1 MLGSPIAT
9 IEGGIDVVTN
19 VRRVYDQYTRKAG
32 GIDVRHFK
40 SFREVL
46 NLSWEENRVLK
57 Y

>member
-32 GIDVRHFK
+32 GIDILKVSVR
-40 SFREVL
+40 
-46 NLSWEENRVLK
+46 SWI
-57 Y
+57 